1 MVPLPVEVISI
12 PTTMGSVRSPEV
24 VAETPFTYC
33 IYVGKKVIAPNIAKP
48 TTKDSTQHTVNTG
61 LPNNRI
67 GRMGSAARRSTA
79 TNAPSAATAPTN
91 KPMIVGEPHG
101 ERVPPP
107 RGARVSPA

>member
-33 IYVGKKVIAPNIAKP
+33 IYVGRNVIAPNIAKP

-67 GRMGSAARRSTA
+67 GRIGSGARRSTR
-79 TNAPSAATAPTN
+79 TKIPSAAAAAADQ
-91 KPMIVGEPHG
+91 PMIVGDPHG
-101 ERVPPP
+101 YRLP
-107 RGARVSPA
+107 